1 MSIWDDPEV
10 QPTGGDFVKFENVG
24 DSVVGTITAI
34 RKQRFQGDDGDQYAP
49 QLDLTLDDG
58 TEVTLTAGQ
67 WQLKKLLIEQ
77 RPDVGD
83 RIKVV
88 HTGKQGRSKLFT
100 LAVKRGA
107 SAEAE
112 PAPAKADSATT
123 ASLKKGTAD
132 DGFDSDDDIPF

>member
-1 MSIWDDPEV
+1 VSNSIWDDEDV

-34 RKQRFQGDDGDQYAP
+34 RKQRFTDDNAADGYSYAP
-49 QLDLTLDDG
+49 QLDLQLADG
-58 TEVTLTAGQ
+58 REATLTAGQ
-67 WQLKKLLIEQ
+67 WHLKKQLIDQ

-100 LAVKRGA
+100 LEIQRGEAVATKPVKAAPNVGA
-107 SAEAE
+107 DK
-112 PAPAKADSATT
+112 P
-123 ASLKKGTAD
+123 
-132 DGFDSDDDIPF
+132 PF